1 MKYMT
6 FSTSKAKLI
15 SSHSK
20 LIYKEIIEEKKHP
33 KEKKSLLP
41 ISINN
46 GCQICAYFNAR
57 N

>member
-1 MKYMT
+1 MT